1 MERTV
6 LITANVHQYLKDK
19 LQSCGFK
26 LVFIPGIG
34 DEALLHAIEDVEG
47 LVVDTRIV
55 NKAMMDRA
63 PKLKWIATTWK
74 WDGAD

>member
-19 LQSCGFK
+19 LQSHGFK

-34 DEALLHAIEDVEG
+34 DQAFLHAIEDV
-47 LVVDTRIV
+47 
-55 NKAMMDRA
+55 
-63 PKLKWIATTWK
+63 
-74 WDGAD
+74 